1 MNVDLKRFSRPLKD
15 RLAPAVLTQFARL
28 LSGTCKIVSVAGEEH
43 VRRLIQ
49 QDSPFLPCYWHQQ
62 MVFGASYLL
71 GLQRRGLKLGFLA
84 SPSRDGEIATTVFNN
99 LGARVIRGSS
109 SRSGAKALRD
119 VYLAL
124 KKEHLCVA
132 TTSDG
137 PRGPAFEFKLGWL
150 TLAQMTGAP
159 ILPMANAADRRWRI
173 NSWDKLFIPKPFANI
188 AIAIGEP
195 VHVDKNLTP
204 EQLSGLQEQ
213 LTRQLNELSAAAAAV
228 CSGPETK
235 N

>member
-1 MNVDLKRFSRPLKD
+1 MTFNLKQISRPLKD
-15 RLAPAVLTQFARL
+15 KLAPAILTLFAHM
-28 LSGTCKIVSVAGEEH
+28 LSRTCKIVNVDGEQH
-43 VRRLIQ
+43 IRQLKQ

-71 GLQRRGLKLGFLA
+71 GLQRQGLKLGFLA
-84 SPSRDGEIATTVFNN
+84 SPSRDGEIATRVFNN

-109 SRSGAKALRD
+109 SKSGAKALRD

-137 PRGPAFEFKLGWL
+137 PRGPAFEFKQGWL
-150 TLAQMTGAP
+150 TLAQLSGAP
-159 ILPMANAADRRWRI
+159 ILPMANAADRCWHI
-173 NSWDKLFIPKPFANI
+173 HSWDKLFIPKPFARI

-195 VHVDKNLTP
+195 VHVGKDLGP
-204 EQLSGLQEQ
+204 EQLTDLQEQ
-213 LTRQLNELSAAAAAV
+213 LTRQLNELTATAAAV
-228 CSGPETK
+228 FSNPGTE
-235 N
+235 